1 MAEKRCVWPDF
12 RLSNAL
18 SSRNRKQEGS
28 LIPTASFRFCLN
40 ALSVLAAASA
50 SVFLAVV
57 SLAPAAWAMDATEV
71 LPEAINSPSVRI
83 GFVSGIGFR
92 FLSNGDLMSLN
103 DFNSLEFDAKSLSSF
118 APRVNE
124 LIGVL
129 NQFGSQRLGDQLSL
143 GTLKLDTDP
152 QIKYYA
158 PVFAHGINARWT
170 VAIGL
175 PVVSYTNKITLTQTR
190 GNVEEIRAQVGNAS
204 PELNAAFNDLSV
216 NLATVANQ
224 TLEAKGYKPIS
235 NIEETQLGDLN
246 IASLIE
252 FAKQE
257 NRSGQYKLI
266 LTLPTGKG
274 NDPDDL
280 TDIAAFGYTA
290 IENQLTANYLFGR
303 LQLAAK
309 TGYRYTLPD
318 RVVRRV
324 PTKEGDTLPGI
335 ETKQTVER
343 STGGAMFGGGSLT
356 YRFSDAFN
364 IGVGIERTIKDADR
378 YSGSSTGRYDLL
390 AKSTNA
396 ETDRMRVGFIYSTIE
411 SFMAGA
417 SPLPSMIAYEFSDT
431 IRGVNTERMTVHE
444 IWLQLFF

>member
-1 MAEKRCVWPDF
+1 M
-12 RLSNAL
+12 
-18 SSRNRKQEGS
+18 
-28 LIPTASFRFCLN
+28 IPTASFRFCLN

>member
-1 MAEKRCVWPDF
+1 M
-12 RLSNAL
+12 
-18 SSRNRKQEGS
+18 
-28 LIPTASFRFCLN
+28 IPTASFRFCLN
-40 ALSVLAAASA
+40 ALSVLAVAFA

-364 IGVGIERTIKDADR
+364 VGVGIERTIKDADR

>member
-1 MAEKRCVWPDF
+1 
-12 RLSNAL
+12 
-18 SSRNRKQEGS
+18 
-28 LIPTASFRFCLN
+28 
-40 ALSVLAAASA
+40 
-50 SVFLAVV
+50 
-57 SLAPAAWAMDATEV
+57 
-71 LPEAINSPSVRI
+71 
-83 GFVSGIGFR
+83 
-92 FLSNGDLMSLN
+92 MSLN

-364 IGVGIERTIKDADR
+364 VGVGIERTIKDADR